1 MFFKIKKKLSDYI
14 DFNVCYNFERK
25 EMLTGTYAICCAI
38 ARGYKEIYLAGMDL
52 FENKEQDAYFYGKG
66 YGIIESIHNKIK
78 IWRLLNFCKIIMM

>member
-1 MFFKIKKKLSDYI
+1 
-14 DFNVCYNFERK
+14 
-25 EMLTGTYAICCAI
+25 MLTGTYAICCAI

-78 IWRLLNFCKIIMM
+78 IWRLLNFCKIIMMWSFFQYVQLAL